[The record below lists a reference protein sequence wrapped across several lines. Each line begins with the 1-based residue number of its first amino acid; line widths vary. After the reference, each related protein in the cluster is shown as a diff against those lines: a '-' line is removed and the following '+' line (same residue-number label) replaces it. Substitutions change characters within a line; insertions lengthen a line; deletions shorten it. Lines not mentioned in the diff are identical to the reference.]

1 MGNGLPELIPKL
13 IEGRGAGP
21 CFNPPLDTLLNHRIL
36 AACRPLALQIT
47 QSIQRHPKR
56 LAALLAAVMLGG
68 GGGAFAV
75 ASLAPDPSQMPVR
88 DVVEAVEPISLA
100 AQIEAFDS
108 RALRLFRSDTIR
120 PTDTVESLF
129 ARMGLS
135 DAAAAAYVRND
146 RDFRTQLMGRA
157 GRQIGV
163 EANAQHGLERLTA
176 RWAPDNE
183 GEFRRLVIQRTPDGR
198 FTTRVERAALTTS
211 TRLGS
216 GTIRSS
222 LFAAVD
228 ESRIADEVAVQVAD
242 ILGGRIDFH
251 RGLRKGDRFNVV
263 YETLEADGEPMRTG
277 RVLSVEFIN
286 NGKAHSAM
294 WFQEPGKKGTYYT
307 LDGKRLETAYL
318 ASPMQFSRVTSGFA
332 MRFHPILQTWRAHLG
347 VDYGAPTGTPVR
359 TVGDGVVD
367 FAGVQGGF
375 GNVVFVRH
383 NNNDT
388 TVYAH
393 LSRIDV
399 RKGQSVTQGQRL
411 GAVGATGWATGPH
424 LHFEFRVNG
433 RHQDPLMAAR
443 RTEGL
448 PLAAEARPAFNRLVT
463 ATRLKLDA
471 AASVAM
477 VARVE

>member
-1 MGNGLPELIPKL
+1 MIK
-13 IEGRGAGP
+13 
-21 CFNPPLDTLLNHRIL
+21 
-36 AACRPLALQIT
+36 
-47 QSIQRHPKR
+47 RHPKR
-56 LAALLAAVMLGG
+56 LTALLAAVMLGG

-75 ASLAPDPSQMPVR
+75 ASLAPDISDVAVR
-88 DVVEAVEPISLA
+88 DVVEVVEPVSLA
-100 AQIEAFDS
+100 AQIEALDA
-108 RALRLFRSDTIR
+108 RALRLFRSDAIR

-129 ARMGLS
+129 ARLGLS

-146 RDFRTQLMGRA
+146 RDFRSQIMGRA
-157 GRQIGV
+157 GRMV
-163 EANAQHGLERLTA
+163 SAEANAQHGLERLTA
-176 RWAPDNE
+176 RWAPDDE
-183 GEFRRLVIQRTPDGR
+183 GEFRRLVIQRGSDGR
-198 FTTRVERAALTTS
+198 FSTRVERAPLTTS

-228 ESRIADEVAVQVAD
+228 EAHLPDDVAVQVAD

-251 RGLRKGDRFNVV
+251 RGLRKGDRFHVV

-286 NGKAHSAM
+286 NGKPHTAL
-294 WFQEPGKKGTYYT
+294 WFQESGKKGAYYG
-307 LDGKRLETAYL
+307 LDGKSLQSAYL
-318 ASPMQFSRVTSGFA
+318 TSPMQFSRVTSGFA
-332 MRFHPILQTWRAHLG
+332 MRFHPIHQTWRAHLG
-347 VDYGAPTGTPVR
+347 VDYGAPVGTPVR

-375 GNVVFVRH
+375 GNVVIIRH
-383 NNNDT
+383 NASDT

-399 RKGQSVTQGQRL
+399 RRGQTVSQGQRV

-433 RHQDPLMAAR
+433 RHQDPITVAR
-443 RTEGL
+443 RSEGQ
-448 PLAAEARPAFNRLVT
+448 PLTAQSRPAFDRVAS

-471 AASVAM
+471 AASAAT